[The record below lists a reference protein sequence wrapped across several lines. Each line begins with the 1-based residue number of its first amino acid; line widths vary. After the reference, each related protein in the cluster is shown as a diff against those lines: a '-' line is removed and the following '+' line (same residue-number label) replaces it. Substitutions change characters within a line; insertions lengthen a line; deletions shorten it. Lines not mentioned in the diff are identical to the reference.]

1 MYDIDTEK
9 KHLELIGLLEEFLGE
24 SRKHYESKGQISF
37 DCPNCS
43 SMKGIDF
50 DGKGNLEINYDMGV
64 YNCWSCAETH
74 DTKGKIYNL
83 FKEYSDKSILKRF
96 VAGKF
101 KFNGDYYQNIEKVE
115 KDTLQLP
122 KEFFHLNGK
131 QKNKLFQSAFN
142 YLYSRGVSDEVI
154 DKFHIGYCLDGIY
167 QNRVIIPSYDKDGEL
182 NYFVSR
188 SISPRAGKY
197 KYLNPSVDKTSII
210 FNERL
215 IDWSKP
221 VFLVEGAFDHIVI
234 PNSIP
239 LLGKKLYDKL
249 FNEIYFKSNNFIIIV
264 LDPDALEDAK
274 KMFNKLDA
282 GKLHNKVLLNTMPN
296 DYDVSS
302 FNQEFGGENLK
313 KWLKDRNY
321 KLTD

>member
-43 SMKGIDF
+43 SMKGVDF

-74 DTKGKIYNL
+74 GTKGKIYNL
-83 FKEYSDKSILKRF
+83 FKEYSDKPTLKRF
-96 VAGKF
+96 VLGKF
-101 KFNGDYYQNIEKVE
+101 KFNGDYYQHVEKVE
-115 KDTLQLP
+115 KDILQLP
-122 KEFFHLNGK
+122 KEFFHLNGN

-142 YLYSRGVSDEVI
+142 YLYSRGISDEII
-154 DKFHIGYCLDGIY
+154 DKYHIGYCLDGIY

-239 LLGKKLYDKL
+239 LLGKKMYDKL

-274 KMFNKLDA
+274 KMFNKLDS

-313 KWLKDRNY
+313 KWLNDRNY